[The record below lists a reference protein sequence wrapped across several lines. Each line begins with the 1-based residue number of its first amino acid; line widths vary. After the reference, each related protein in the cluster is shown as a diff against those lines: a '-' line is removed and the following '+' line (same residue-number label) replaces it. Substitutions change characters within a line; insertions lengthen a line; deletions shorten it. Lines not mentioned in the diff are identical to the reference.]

1 VARDHVR
8 RIFPDLVEH
17 MKGTVGFIGFCA
29 SRKILE
35 KDEAIHLITVIGMSR
50 FRIERSTIALVIA
63 DIENLD
69 V

>member
-1 VARDHVR
+1 
-8 RIFPDLVEH
+8 